1 MNCILEIDEEF
12 ENISKFSDDLK
23 SNSNDE
29 CPIIGVK
36 KRIIANKDVKIHF
49 TDCIIECYRQKK
61 LQLDSRKF
69 ISQPGQY
76 GEPPQLFIIICN
88 IFPNLNSDKYIDL
101 LDIMPYI
108 DEYLEYYS

>member
-1 MNCILEIDEEF
+1 MDTLTSCFQSFTLDPMASI
-12 ENISKFSDDLK
+12 KHDL
-23 SNSNDE
+23 
-29 CPIIGVK
+29 
-36 KRIIANKDVKIHF
+36 
-49 TDCIIECYRQKK
+49 TYIIECYRQKQ

-88 IFPNLNSDKYIDL
+88 IFPDLISDEYIDL